1 MNMTMTTITIPQNL
15 IREKELII
23 IPRRNYEDL
32 LRKAVGKTESRD
44 KIWKKLSKKNFLKFY
59 NKTNEI
65 YDQI

>member
-1 MNMTMTTITIPQNL
+1 MTTITIPQNL

-44 KIWKKLSKKNFLKFY
+44 KIWKKLSKKKLSKVL
-59 NKTNEI
+59 
-65 YDQI
+65 